1 MGIPQVTLPVRGLF
15 GVFQHEYAFQKIK
28 YAQTIAEENGV
39 QLLIVSDGTAR
50 WQKEIVDRTE
60 GKVKLSFNTLDPVVC
75 AAGKAPEMIQE
86 LGKEYIR
93 QIRARDLK
101 AGADGFV
108 TRQGGENTTLGAGDA
123 DFLQS
128 AEAIKKSGISGWVVS
143 ETPYYSGQINKV
155 GGDFCEAASRDVKLM
170 KTVFGGGL

>member
-1 MGIPQVTLPVRGLF
+1 
-15 GVFQHEYAFQKIK
+15 
-28 YAQTIAEENGV
+28 
-39 QLLIVSDGTAR
+39 
-50 WQKEIVDRTE
+50 
-60 GKVKLSFNTLDPVVC
+60 
-75 AAGKAPEMIQE
+75 MIQE